1 MEYIPYKAI
10 LGSDVYHLTY
20 EVKWYKNNILQ
31 KHYVILIGIKWFGE
45 IYLEKFFLFQQPNA
59 ASWFT

>member
-31 KHYVILIGIKWFGE
+31 KRFKPIFIYILSINGE
-45 IYLEKFFLFQQPNA
+45 TYLKNFLLFQQPNA
-59 ASWFT
+59 AS